1 MLLQELKKLK
11 SSELIEFAKVSLF
24 TMNEKQRNK
33 VLSSFALFNWE
44 VTSIFFQ
51 MACKNIT
58 TYGA

>member
-11 SSELIEFAKVSLF
+11 SSELIEVSLF

-51 MACKNIT
+51 MACKKFT
-58 TYGA
+58 RYGA

>member
-33 VLSSFALFNWE
+33 VLSSFALFNWG

-51 MACKNIT
+51 TACKKIT
-58 TYGA
+58 RYGA

>member
-11 SSELIEFAKVSLF
+11 SSELIEVSLF

-51 MACKNIT
+51 MACKKIT
-58 TYGA
+58 RYGA